1 MEKIYKNRKKKKQ
14 ISPDIRM
21 VYFQYPISRIPN
33 PQPINPQ
40 SPIPIIRWSFFLNQ
54 ENNSTI

>member
-14 ISPDIRM
+14 ISPDIRRI
-21 VYFQYPISRIPN
+21 YFQYPISRIPN

-40 SPIPIIRWSFFLNQ
+40 SPIPIIRWSNQ